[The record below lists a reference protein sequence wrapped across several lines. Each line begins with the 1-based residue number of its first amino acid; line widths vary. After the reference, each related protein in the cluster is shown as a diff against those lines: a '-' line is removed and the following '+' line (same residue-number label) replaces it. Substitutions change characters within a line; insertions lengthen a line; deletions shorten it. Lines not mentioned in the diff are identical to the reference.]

1 MKASGNN
8 LEEIGAR
15 MKQARIFLGLT
26 QEGLALAVG
35 GSKRGI
41 QDNEARN
48 RVPGGEVIAGFIGL
62 GINPVWLLTGEGEM
76 LLSDNQARPALSDK
90 PNESK
95 DEELLQARHEL
106 EAQEHVIDLPILRT
120 AITLTEESSAVQ
132 ALSIDQRA
140 ELILNFYTRLS
151 RHPAK

>member
-15 MKQARIFLGLT
+15 MKLARVSLGLT
-26 QEGLALAVG
+26 QEGLADAVG

-62 GINPVWLLTGEGEM
+62 GINPVWLLTGEGAM
-76 LLSDNQARPALSDK
+76 LLSDVQPRSAPPAAPPEYGCD
-90 PNESK
+90 P
-95 DEELLQARHEL
+95 A
-106 EAQEHVIDLPILRT
+106 ILRM
-120 AITLTEESSAVQ
+120 AITLAEEAAVVQ
-132 ALSIDQRA
+132 ALSVDQRA

-151 RHPAK
+151 KPPVK